1 MLNNKCVQ
9 FNEKLIPMTDTRAG

>member
-9 FNEKLIPMTDTRAG
+9 FNEKLIPMTDTRAD